1 MTDQADKL
9 RALVESSSISAGSV
23 ESALPMVVVTGAR
36 GGVGATTVA
45 INLAAVLCDR
55 GERVLLVD
63 ATQHHSERIQAS
75 GPRASVTYSLADVI
89 AGKCELRDAI
99 VPGPAGVF
107 MLLGGSCDNTKRE
120 FASRVSTQLNRAR
133 DAGTYSDSRRTV
145 ERVVSELQSL
155 EGEIDTIIVDAGHGL
170 SAWSRRFWPA
180 AKLNVLVTTAEDAAV
195 LDAYAT
201 LKAGVAESP
210 EATLKLLVNQTD
222 DDRAIRDTQS
232 RIESACQRFLSR
244 ALEALPAL
252 PRHSVNHF
260 AMGQEV
266 PRVWE
271 MPNSP
276 FGHAMLWL
284 GRAVEESIRGE
295 VACGAGL
302 CG

>member
-1 MTDQADKL
+1 MPQC
-9 RALVESSSISAGSV
+9 
-23 ESALPMVVVTGAR
+23 P
-36 GGVGATTVA
+36 
-45 INLAAVLCDR
+45 
-55 GERVLLVD
+55 
-63 ATQHHSERIQAS
+63 
-75 GPRASVTYSLADVI
+75 
-89 AGKCELRDAI
+89 
-99 VPGPAGVF
+99 PAGQ
-107 MLLGGSCDNTKRE
+107 D
-120 FASRVSTQLNRAR
+120 FASRR
-133 DAGTYSDSRRTV
+133 DAATYSDLRRNV
-145 ERVVSELQSL
+145 DRVVGELRSL
-155 EGEIDTIIVDAGHGL
+155 EDEFDTVIVDAGHGL
-170 SAWSRRFWPA
+170 SPWSRRFWSA

-195 LDAYAT
+195 LDAYAS

-210 EATLKLLVNQTD
+210 EAPVKLLVNQTD
-222 DDRAIRDTQS
+222 DDSMARDAQT

-244 ALEALPAL
+244 AVEALPAL

-295 VACGAGL
+295 VSCGAGI

>member
-9 RALVESSSISAGSV
+9 RALVGSSSISADSV

-55 GERVLLVD
+55 GERVLFVD
-63 ATQHHSERIQAS
+63 ATQHGGERVQAA
-75 GPRASVTYSLADVI
+75 GPRASVTYSLADVT
-89 AGKCELRDAI
+89 AGKCEIRDAI
-99 VPGPAGVF
+99 VAGPAGVL
-107 MLLGGSCDNTKRE
+107 MLLGGSCDNAKRD
-120 FASRVSTQLNRAR
+120 FASRR
-133 DAGTYSDSRRTV
+133 DAVTYSDSRRAV
-145 ERVVSELQSL
+145 DRVVSELQSL
-155 EGEIDTIIVDAGHGL
+155 DGEFDTVIVDAGHGL
-170 SAWSRRFWPA
+170 APWSRRFWSA
-180 AKLNVLVTTAEDAAV
+180 AKLSVLVTTAEDAAV

-201 LKAGVAESP
+201 LKSGFAESP
-210 EATLKLLVNQTD
+210 ETPVKLLVNQTD
-222 DDRAIRDTQS
+222 DDRMTRDTQT
-232 RIESACQRFLSR
+232 RIENACQRFLSR
-244 ALEALPAL
+244 AVDALPAL

-295 VACGAGL
+295 VECRASL